1 MSKKNYLY
9 LIGLILLFL
18 LAGLAF
24 LITNEVSL
32 NAATTPKLGP
42 PITPNL
48 TPKGPGTPYT
58 PIVGTPIASG
68 ANGNNGSRSFGLPAI
83 QPRTTT
89 SSASTPAFTEQ
100 DVRDYLKAHPGA
112 PRIHA
117 STTPVVATVEFI
129 TNKEV
134 KARLNAMTD
143 VSIPDSAVLCY
154 VELSGDFEFPAAPGA
169 APVKGNR
176 IYELFDAQTGNFFMS
191 GPAPLKK

>member
-68 ANGNNGSRSFGLPAI
+68 ANGKWVSLIWATGY
-83 QPRTTT
+83 
-89 SSASTPAFTEQ
+89 SAANDHKQ
-100 DVRDYLKAHPGA
+100 
-112 PRIHA
+112 
-117 STTPVVATVEFI
+117 
-129 TNKEV
+129 
-134 KARLNAMTD
+134 
-143 VSIPDSAVLCY
+143 C
-154 VELSGDFEFPAAPGA
+154 
-169 APVKGNR
+169 
-176 IYELFDAQTGNFFMS
+176 
-191 GPAPLKK
+191 